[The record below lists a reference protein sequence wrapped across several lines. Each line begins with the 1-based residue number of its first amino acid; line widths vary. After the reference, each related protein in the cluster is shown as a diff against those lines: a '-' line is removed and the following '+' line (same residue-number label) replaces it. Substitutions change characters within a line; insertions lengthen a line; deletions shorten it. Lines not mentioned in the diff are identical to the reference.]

1 MLPHGELL
9 TSLISDIP
17 SLTHAPKAVT
27 GAISLIIWLDIKYC
41 YVTGHGFLWSLD
53 PRNAL
58 FLFVCLL
65 VLSFFMSPVLLY
77 SCCYATM
84 HMVPIFRHLGFA
96 FGFFV
101 IVNAFFLLCAGTQFH
116 TYLFRHNFSP
126 VIVRESPLPL
136 VNPLDTFCTIL
147 QFLFLGRED
156 TISLLWRWT
165 ASSTINTFGTRVVQS
180 SFSHAFGPFYL
191 ENYAFAAIC
200 S

>member
-1 MLPHGELL
+1 MVTRSPECFIFICLFVGAFFLH
-9 TSLISDIP
+9 
-17 SLTHAPKAVT
+17 VT
-27 GAISLIIWLDIKYC
+27 GATLLLLLCNHAYGSNIPPFW
-41 YVTGHGFLWSLD
+41 
-53 PRNAL
+53 AL
-58 FLFVCLL
+58 
-65 VLSFFMSPVLLY
+65 LSVFF
-77 SCCYATM
+77 
-84 HMVPIFRHLGFA
+84 I
-96 FGFFV
+96 

-126 VIVRESPLPL
+126 VIARESPLPL